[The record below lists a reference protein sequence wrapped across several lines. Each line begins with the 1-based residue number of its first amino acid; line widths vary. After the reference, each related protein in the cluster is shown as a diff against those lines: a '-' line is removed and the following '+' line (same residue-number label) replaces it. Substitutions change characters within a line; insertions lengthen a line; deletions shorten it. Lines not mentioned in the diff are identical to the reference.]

1 MNPLKALLDLT
12 VGEKEE
18 RGLLH
23 TPHEITQQSAT
34 WKTTWNLF
42 EQRLPE
48 IQAFL
53 IRAGLH
59 GPIAMRPIIYLV
71 GAGTSDYI
79 GQCLHH
85 ILRQRWQCEV
95 EAVSSTSLLVEFSE
109 RVLKDRPYLWI
120 SFSRSGDSPEGVAVL
135 QRALAE
141 EPQISHLVVS
151 CNASGKMTQ
160 MIAGKDNCLS
170 IVLGKETNDQGLAMT
185 SSFTNMVVFGQ
196 ALAHT
201 WSADEY
207 APLVE
212 SMCTAADSFL
222 PIAAK
227 MAMTLAEL
235 DYKRA
240 CFIGS
245 SALAGVAQESA
256 LKLLE
261 LTAGKVKT
269 MSQTT
274 LGLRHG
280 PMAALDQ
287 ETLFI
292 TFLSTENARQ
302 RYEIDLLLEV
312 ERKGLVGASIA
323 VIGCG
328 SPLPPE
334 IEGIQVLAPTSHWNV
349 PDLYRPALDVLFG
362 QTLGLFFSLHIGL
375 TPDSPSPNG
384 AISRVVQ
391 PIEIY

>member
-1 MNPLKALLDLT
+1 MDPLKALLDLPLA
-12 VGEKEE
+12 EKEE

-23 TPHEITQQSAT
+23 TPHEIAQQSAT
-34 WKTTWNLF
+34 WKSTWNLF
-42 EQRLPE
+42 EERLPE

-53 IRAGLH
+53 TRAGLRATA
-59 GPIAMRPIIYLV
+59 GMRPMVYLV

-85 ILRQRWQCEV
+85 ILRQKWQCEV
-95 EAVSSTSLLVEFSE
+95 KAVSSTSLLIEFSE
-109 RVLKDRPYLWI
+109 LVLEDRPYLWI

-141 EPQISHLVVS
+141 EPQISHMVIS
-151 CNASGKMTQ
+151 CNAKGKMTQ
-160 MIAGKDNCLS
+160 VIADKDNCLS
-170 IVLGKETNDQGLAMT
+170 IRLGKETNDEGLAMT
-185 SSFTNMVVFGQ
+185 SSFTNMVIFGQ

-201 WSADEY
+201 WSSTEY
-207 APLVE
+207 APIVQ
-212 SMCTAADSFL
+212 SMCSAANSLL
-222 PIAAK
+222 PLAAK
-227 MAMTLAEL
+227 MAKTLAEL

-245 SALAGVAQESA
+245 AALAGVAQESA

-292 TFLSTENARQ
+292 SFLSTESVRQ
-302 RYEIDLLLEV
+302 RYEIDLLREI
-312 ERKGLVGASIA
+312 ERKQLVGASIA

-328 SPLPPE
+328 ASRLPE
-334 IEGIQVLAPTSHWNV
+334 IESVQVLTPNSHWDV

-362 QTLGLFFSLHIGL
+362 QTLGLFFSLEYGL